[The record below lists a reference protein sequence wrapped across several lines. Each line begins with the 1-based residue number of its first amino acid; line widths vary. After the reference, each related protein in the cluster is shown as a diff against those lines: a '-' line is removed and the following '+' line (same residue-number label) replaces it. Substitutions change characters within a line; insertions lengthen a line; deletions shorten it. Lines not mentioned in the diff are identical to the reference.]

1 MKIAVD
7 RKINIL
13 DFLLEKLGYRSRTKA
28 RKLIKYGT
36 VAIDGRKIDRS
47 DITLL
52 PGQSIEITHSKPPGP
67 TLPFK
72 ILYEDDFLV
81 AVEKPEGILSVSTDS
96 EKTKTLYRNVYE
108 YVKCCSKKQKRLFIV
123 HRLDRDVSG
132 VILFAKSQKVKEL
145 LQNNWGKTEK
155 LYYALVEGCPNQK
168 EGVIKSWLLE
178 AGDYK
183 VSSIPREKSGAK
195 FAVTH
200 YRTIRE
206 FGRYAILEIRLETGR
221 KNQIRVHLA
230 DINCPVAGDKKYGA
244 KTDPIKRIGLHAF
257 YLAFTHPITGEAVVL
272 TSPMPKSFTHF
283 GSRPRS

>member
-1 MKIAVD
+1 MKITVD

-28 RKLIKYGT
+28 RKLLKYGT
-36 VAIDGRKIDRS
+36 VVLDGRRIDRS

-52 PGQSIEITHSKPPGP
+52 PGQSIEIDHPKPPGP
-67 TLPFK
+67 KLPFK
-72 ILYEDDFLV
+72 ILYEDDFLI

-96 EKTKTLYRNVYE
+96 EKTKTLYRTVYE

-132 VILFAKSQKVKEL
+132 VILFAKSQKVREL

-183 VSSIPREKSGAK
+183 VSSIPKEKSGAK

-200 YRTIRE
+200 YRILKKT
-206 FGRYAILEIRLETGR
+206 GNYTLLEIRLETGR

-244 KTDPIKRIGLHAF
+244 KTDPINRIGLHAF
-257 YLAFTHPITGEAVVL
+257 YLAFSHPITNARIVL
-272 TSPMPKSFTHF
+272 TSPLPKVFTRF
-283 GSRPRS
+283 KGK